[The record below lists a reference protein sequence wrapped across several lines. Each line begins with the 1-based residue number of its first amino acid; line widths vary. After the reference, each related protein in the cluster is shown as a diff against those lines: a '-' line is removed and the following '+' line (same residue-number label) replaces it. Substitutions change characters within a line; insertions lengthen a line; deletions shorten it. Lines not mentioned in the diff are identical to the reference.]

1 MKQVHAKSRTRRTI
15 TAARSCERLAK
26 LMRHAALIKV
36 GAATGSE
43 MKEKK
48 ARAALANGSS
58 IA

>member
-1 MKQVHAKSRTRRTI
+1 
-15 TAARSCERLAK
+15 
-26 LMRHAALIKV
+26 MRDAALIKV

-58 IA
+58 IAFTLADDRSAGFRRARVLLC

>member
-1 MKQVHAKSRTRRTI
+1 MRD
-15 TAARSCERLAK
+15 AAV
-26 LMRHAALIKV
+26 IKV

-48 ARAALANGSS
+48 ARVQDAMHATKVADLMKAGVIDPTKFVRAAPANGSS

>member
-1 MKQVHAKSRTRRTI
+1 
-15 TAARSCERLAK
+15 
-26 LMRHAALIKV
+26 MRDAALIKV

-48 ARAALANGSS
+48 ARVALANGSP